1 MDATADEILVRGG
14 DSITV
19 ARRSSRPVKPTAKLQ
34 ERLQAIEKRSDT
46 VKRNGS
52 QQPRDGENE
61 GETGLADGAR
71 ESQTTEGATGNH
83 ASPMQIMF
91 RAMLQETSAH
101 LMSEQRKMLERLWD
115 ALMENQRTATRMM
128 SEQLEMIRQLQQ
140 EIQTIK
146 AQAAE
151 ELKKADELRRSHEQ
165 ATRQLKAMREQAA
178 RDLEQMREQVM
189 KELGRT
195 QPQTAEELKQ
205 VKEEMKQVKEQL
217 NTMADSISS
226 SAQTSP
232 QPSYADVARTPPTSQ
247 PSNIR
252 TLSSMRTTPS
262 SFTDTLFCTIDT
274 SRVSEEDRGKAQV
287 GEVRQAI
294 EEKVRAREGQQSWRC
309 AAVVK
314 DARNADRIKV
324 VCRNEAEMQLIREA
338 AEKSVVKGA
347 RVLRDQLYPVKV
359 DDANRTAVLD
369 SSGNVLP
376 GAAEALGKENEVTIA
391 KMHWLSDKR
400 AMRDGC
406 LKRGI
411 STLRESRPA
420 PTSLSGVKARLSAT
434 TAGRLAIKLSH
445 AARRNDAASAR
456 RRAIDTET
464 ARRSSQSA
472 FSVEGH
478 TSRSAETILQLNVRK
493 RDVVQ
498 LSMMNDRDLQDY
510 AVLAVAEPYALNIDG
525 TLMTTPNHHRNW
537 TRFVPSKRHETQ
549 WPIRSMLWI
558 RSDLETE
565 QVPIPSADLTGA
577 ILRWPDREV
586 LVVSV
591 YVAGKDEDALHTT
604 MRQLHTTITSFRN
617 STGKRTDVILA
628 GDFNR
633 HDQLWG
639 GDEVTGRRQGE
650 ASPIIDLMD
659 EHGLLSLLPRGTK
672 TWEGPGGE
680 STIDLMLA
688 SAELA
693 DEMVHCGIHPTEHGS
708 DHRAIETEF
717 DLTTPERMAGSRLLF
732 KNAPWNAIRAK
743 VQDKLAPLPWGG
755 GVQEQTDRLMDVVL
769 DTIHELVP
777 RAKPSPYAKRWWTT
791 DLTRLRR
798 SYTFWRNLART
809 RRRAGQR
816 IDNLETR
823 AKEAAKEYHDAIRRQ
838 KKAHWED
845 FLADGTNIWQAAKYL
860 KPGDETNGDKVPPLK
875 RTNGATTQDKAEQ
888 AEELLNAFFPPLPTD
903 IEDEGPRPHRREV
916 AMPNLTM
923 GEVEEKVMEAKA
935 WKAPG
940 EDGLPAMVWKQLWP
954 VVKERVLHLFHTSL
968 GEGRLPDQWRTA
980 KIIPLK
986 KPGKADYRIAKAW
999 RPISLLSTLGKIL
1012 EAVVADRISHA
1023 VETYGLLPTNHFGA
1037 RKRRSAEQ
1045 ALLLF
1050 QEQVYKAWRNRKVVS
1065 LVSFDVKGAY
1075 NGVFKDRLL
1084 QRLEARGIPKGLVRW
1099 IDAFCSSRTATI
1111 TVNGYTSAL
1120 RELPQAGL
1128 PQGSPLSPV
1137 LFLFFNADLVQ
1148 SKIDAKGGSIAFVDD
1163 YSAWVTGPTAEA
1175 NRDGIQAIID
1185 RALEWEK
1192 RSGATFECDK
1202 TTIVHF
1208 TRVAERT
1215 SCTPFM
1221 VKGKEI
1227 KPKQEAKILG
1237 VVMDAKLRFKKHM
1250 AEAATKGLSVAMC
1263 LRRLKMLSPRTARQL
1278 FITAVA
1284 PAMDYA
1290 SVVWSHARGEK
1301 ELTWLNRAQKM
1312 GAQAITG
1319 AFRTVSRAVAEA
1331 EAGIQTV
1338 DGRHAQAGMKLYIN
1352 VRTLPKTHPLATLKV
1367 SVSRRYLSPLKRLA
1381 LAFEK
1386 SGIERMETIQA
1397 YAVPPWHS
1405 RVSLVCEADR
1415 EAAIA
1420 AANDAKD
1427 IVIATSAS
1435 DREGLV
1441 AMGGLVTQEST
1452 GQVGRMVARYSVTLG
1467 SRDDQNPYTAELEA
1481 IAMALRCMPDGLQC
1495 RELTVVS
1502 SCQSSLKAIARPRQQ
1517 SGQTTIRQI
1526 YEHIERL
1533 ARGNNR
1539 VKMIWAPSRNDGFA
1553 MGRKAK
1559 RQAKK
1564 ATKAGCTPESPPYQA
1579 RSTRTR
1585 LATSQLRRQRALP
1598 DKVGGYSKRI
1608 DRALPGEH
1616 TKALYDGLKRREAD
1630 VLSQLRTGMARI
1642 NSYLCKIGTAESDM
1656 CECGRAPETVEHFL
1670 FRCTRWET
1678 EREVMRQAG
1687 QSMMGN
1693 LSYFLGGKSAS
1704 DGPKWTPNLK
1714 AVRAAVKFAMATGR
1728 LSLMLTDHASAAGD
1742 RMLNTWRNRP
1752 SSRPVKQ
1759 SQASGAGKETSWKEE
1774 WGSFGWSGGIAGEV
1788 KTA

>member
-151 ELKKADELRRSHEQ
+151 ESKKVDELRRSHEQ

-178 RDLEQMREQVM
+178 RDLEQLREQVM

-226 SAQTSP
+226 SAQMSP
-232 QPSYADVARTPPTSQ
+232 RPSYADVARTPPTSQ
-247 PSNIR
+247 PSNIH

-274 SRVSEEDRGKAQV
+274 SRVSEEDRGKVQV

-294 EEKVRAREGQQSWRC
+294 EEKVRVREGQQSWRC

-314 DARNADRIKV
+314 DARNPDRIKV
-324 VCRNEAEMQLIREA
+324 VCRDEAEVQLIREV
-338 AEKSVVKGA
+338 AEKTVVKGA

-359 DDANRTAVLD
+359 DGANRTAVLD

-376 GAAEALGKENEVTIA
+376 GAAEALGKENEVMIA
-391 KMHWLSDKR
+391 KMHWLSDK
-400 AMRDGC
+400 ANGKMYGSMV
-406 LKRGI
+406 I
-411 STLRESRPA
+411 YVT
-420 PTSLSGVKARLSAT
+420 KASD
-434 TAGRLAIKLSH
+434 
-445 AARRNDAASAR
+445 ARRLLEEGYFHLAGESASTNVFER
-456 RRAIDTET
+456 RQGPAQCYNCWEIGHKAFACSKAQRCGNTGGGRAIRAEGRGDADDDTEPPQELDEIRT
-464 ARRSSQSA
+464 IK
-472 FSVEGH
+472 
-478 TSRSAETILQLNVRK
+478 ET
-493 RDVVQ
+493 RD
-498 LSMMNDRDLQDY
+498 
-510 AVLAVAEPYALNIDG
+510 AVAD
-525 TLMTTPNHHRNW
+525 
-537 TRFVPSKRHETQ
+537 
-549 WPIRSMLWI
+549 
-558 RSDLETE
+558 
-565 QVPIPSADLTGA
+565 
-577 ILRWPDREV
+577 PD
-586 LVVSV
+586 
-591 YVAGKDEDALHTT
+591 
-604 MRQLHTTITSFRN
+604 FRN

-777 RAKPSPYAKRWWTT
+777 RANPSPYAKRWWTT

-816 IDNLETR
+816 IDNSETR

-968 GEGRLPDQWRTA
+968 AEGRLPDQWRTA

-1084 QRLEARGIPKGLVRW
+1084 QRLEARGIPKRLVRW

-1250 AEAATKGLSVAMC
+1250 AKAATKGLSVAMC

-1338 DGRHAQAGMKLYIN
+1338 DGRHAQAGMNLYIN

-1397 YAVPPWHS
+1397 YAVPPWHN

-1435 DREGLV
+1435 DREGFV
-1441 AMGGLVTQEST
+1441 AMGGFVTQEST
-1452 GQVGRMVARYSVTLG
+1452 GQV
-1467 SRDDQNPYTAELEA
+1467 
-1481 IAMALRCMPDGLQC
+1481 AMALRCMPDGLQC
-1495 RELTVVS
+1495 RELTVIS

-1564 ATKAGCTPESPPYQA
+1564 ATQAGCTPEPPPYQA

-1656 CECGRAPETVEHFL
+1656 CECGRAPETMEHFL

-1742 RMLNTWRNRP
+1742 RMC
-1752 SSRPVKQ
+1752 
-1759 SQASGAGKETSWKEE
+1759 
-1774 WGSFGWSGGIAGEV
+1774 
-1788 KTA
+1788 